1 MKKNIVIALLGVFL
15 LCEAPAFAA
24 HPLIT
29 DDPNTQGKGKFQ
41 VEVNGQTSVD
51 DRTDATG
58 TRSEVRDTALATVL
72 SYGATKDVDLII
84 GALYRD
90 YIVKENG
97 TRASAENGYS
107 DVVIEVKWRF
117 FEKDGFALALKPGVI
132 LPSGNEQKGLGA
144 GKAGYG
150 AFLIGSKELEPF
162 TVLVNVGY
170 VRNENKLAEQVDLWH
185 LSAAVIYKATE
196 DLQLVANIGQ
206 ATNTD
211 KSVDRYPA
219 FVLAG
224 AIYAIS
230 ERFDIDFGVK
240 LGLNDVE
247 TDVIYLAGIA
257 LRF

>member
-1 MKKNIVIALLGVFL
+1 MKRSVFVAVVGVSILLAV
-15 LCEAPAFAA
+15 PAFAA

-41 VEVNGQTSVD
+41 LEVNGQTGMD
-51 DRTDATG
+51 DETDAGGNRTK
-58 TRSEVRDTALATVL
+58 VRDTALATVL
-72 SYGATKDVDLII
+72 SYGASKEVDLIV

-90 YIVKENG
+90 YIAKENG
-97 TRASAENGYS
+97 ERVAAENGYS
-107 DVVIEVKWRF
+107 DVVVEVKWRF
-117 FEKDGFALALKPGVI
+117 LEKDGFALALKPGVI

-150 AFLIGSKELEPF
+150 AFLIGSKELEPL
-162 TVLVNVGY
+162 TVLVNIGY

-185 LSAAVIYKATE
+185 LSAAAIYKATE
-196 DLQLVANIGQ
+196 NLQLVANIGQ

-211 KSVDRYPA
+211 KNVDRYPA
-219 FVLAG
+219 FALAG
-224 AIYAIS
+224 AIYGIS
-230 ERFDIDFGVK
+230 ESFDVDFGVK
-240 LGLNDVE
+240 FGLNNAE